1 MGLIQSFH
9 NYKMKDLVE
18 ETAKFHLPFGILL
31 VGGVLYTK
39 IGLVEFMKLN

>member
-1 MGLIQSFH
+1 MGLMHSFH
-9 NYKMKDLVE
+9 NNNMKDLVE

-39 IGLVEFMKLN
+39 IGLEAFLKQT